1 MSYFLLMFLKTSGQL
16 VSNITNLTLLIILLL
31 PDWLGVRVLTKQV
44 NNCNLMMIEKGI
56 RGGITHISKRYSE
69 ANSKYMKYFNPD
81 KPTTFIQYLDVN
93 NLYGWAMSQR
103 LPADGFKW
111 LKGLTVS
118 KTIEI
123 FNQKMSNHGYIF
135 EIDLEYPKKLWI
147 SHNDCPLAQEKLKI
161 DNTEKLDGNFYT
173 KGNYVLHCFNLKQ
186 YLILGMKLTVVHRG
200 IKFKQFNWMK
210 PHI

>member
-1 MSYFLLMFLKTSGQL
+1 
-16 VSNITNLTLLIILLL
+16 
-31 PDWLGVRVLTKQV
+31 
-44 NNCNLMMIEKGI
+44 MMIEKGI

-69 ANSKYMKYFNPD
+69 ANSKYMKDFNPD

-103 LPADGFKW
+103 LPAHGFKW

-123 FNQKMSNHGYIF
+123 LNQKMSNHGYIF

-173 KGNYVLHCFNLKQ
+173 KGNYVLHCFNPKQ
-186 YLILGMKLTVVHRG
+186 YRILGMKLTVVHRG
-200 IKFKQFNWMK
+200 IKFKQSNWMK